1 MKDVTIVLN
10 RGEIMEDVMSVAH
23 LTGRRLSTLGQE
35 EKASDVQT
43 PEEGADRYVVA
54 RAMAVA
60 LSNLRQ
66 QCARYLTAG
75 RLMDDNRL
83 ESPEGDCVLVL
94 RMPGSWNY
102 GATTT
107 LTNLMHGHVV
117 DYCMYSIF
125 EKTAPEE
132 AAQYLVRSDN
142 ELERIKS
149 VLELRTAPVRR
160 PAHRL
165 Y

>member
-1 MKDVTIVLN
+1 MN
-10 RGEIMEDVMSVAH
+10 RGEIMEDVTAAAN
-23 LTGRRLSTLGQE
+23 LTGRRLSTPGQE
-35 EKASDVQT
+35 EKAADVQT

-54 RAMAVA
+54 RAMAVGLA
-60 LSNLRQ
+60 NLRQ
-66 QCARYLTAG
+66 QCARYLTTG
-75 RLMDDNRL
+75 RLLDDNRL

-94 RMPGSWNY
+94 RMPGHWNY

-107 LTNLMHGHVV
+107 LTQLMHGHVV
-117 DYCMYSIF
+117 DYCLYAIF

-132 AAQYLVRSDN
+132 ATQYLARADN

-160 PAHRL
+160 PANKL